1 MDAEPVF
8 ITGSVFSWES
18 LLAVSIIVAAW
29 FVCRRINVMKRP
41 VWQRRLRRL
50 PRGPSGPGMCFP
62 RGAATPDV
70 TIKLKLGD
78 NMFGFCHRKRGGH
91 DCAEAR
97 SCGGEGCP
105 ISKEMLEAGLIS
117 LRRMKEGQKARIA
130 HVQASG
136 ELGRRIPGYGAH
148 PRRGS
153 GSGGARPAARSGGP
167 APARGS
173 RSASGTTK
181 PTTSSSNRWNRRAE
195 ASWIRSLP

>member
-1 MDAEPVF
+1 
-8 ITGSVFSWES
+8 
-18 LLAVSIIVAAW
+18 
-29 FVCRRINVMKRP
+29 
-41 VWQRRLRRL
+41 
-50 PRGPSGPGMCFP
+50 MCFP

-105 ISKEMLEAGLIS
+105 ISKEMREAGLIS

-136 ELGRRIPGYGAH
+136 ELGRRIRDMGLIPGAEVEVEYYNKDKKYAAPNELYVTQVVRADQNGVFAYGVPWAGWWGFAALNTAKETLDYKGTAK
-148 PRRGS
+148 PIEL
-153 GSGGARPAARSGGP
+153 GAVLWTNFAAPVR
-167 APARGS
+167 
-173 RSASGTTK
+173 K
-181 PTTSSSNRWNRRAE
+181 
-195 ASWIRSLP
+195 